1 MIRRGGKVLIPFA
14 ADAVEGNSIKEISCE
29 RERERVTYLG
39 DIRRHYALGRKHAML
54 AASRSNNKYKL
65 FDISN

>member
-29 RERERVTYLG
+29 REREEKRK
-39 DIRRHYALGRKHAML
+39 GRE
-54 AASRSNNKYKL
+54 
-65 FDISN
+65 